1 MLDLNKL
8 EQLVKT
14 TTSGSWWASKY
25 GIYKSTQSDDV
36 FVGQISEST
45 DSDYIIAACNSMPEL
60 IAENKALQE
69 RAQMRQELVEQYEQ
83 DIARLR
89 QKIRKLEQQKN
100 WLAKKCENLYK
111 DSGDHFLPCTIPT
124 TVWIK
129 RAEQATKEN

>member
-14 TTSGSWWASKY
+14 TTSGSWWASRY

-45 DSDYIIAACNSMPEL
+45 NSDYIIAACNSMPEL

-83 DIARLR
+83 DITRLR

-100 WLAKKCENLYK
+100 WLAKKCEDLFDDVEN
-111 DSGDHFLPCTIPT
+111 SFMPRHIPAKEW
-124 TVWIK
+124 VK